1 MFRRLRVNS
10 KTTSRNYN
18 TASRSLVIL
27 RKDVSSVGPKLYRQ
41 HGSYSTLM
49 SSSAYCF
56 TFFPTFS
63 LFLSFIP
70 HPFLYQMLVYVLF
83 YHLSLF
89 FNRGSSLLPYNQ
101 ASSYVSDCEHA
112 ITKAWT
118 LAAAL
123 GYACL
128 YIIYIYMFCVCSYV
142 CMYAYIHVCMY
153 VCVCVYSF
161 FGQMLM
167 NVWIRSR
174 KYDFLGRV
182 HILVMYLGYPF
193 YLLPNYYLSIYP
205 HTYIYI
211 YILSVCIAS
220 FFSCRKIEDSASLL
234 RLTLRHRGAFSFLL
248 RFFSPID
255 ICSFASA

>member
-174 KYDFLGRV
+174 KMIFWGVFIYWSCIWG
-182 HILVMYLGYPF
+182 ILF
-193 YLLPNYYLSIYP
+193 ICCRTIIYLSIHILTY
-205 HTYIYI
+205 TYIFYP
-211 YILSVCIAS
+211 SVS
-220 FFSCRKIEDSASLL
+220 RP
-234 RLTLRHRGAFSFLL
+234 
-248 RFFSPID
+248 FSP
-255 ICSFASA
+255 AGK